1 MIYSNNR
8 YKTKDMNLNI
18 KGIINLDFRGF
29 KSGKELYE
37 FSKNGDNFDTLANV
51 WSTEDENTIINYETL
66 YEKFDEIWVLN
77 NYIIAKR
84 TINSDEIII
93 NPDFTRYLLENSFNY
108 LEGPI
113 FIGRHFFI
121 NPKFFF
127 GDFKVFNGINV
138 HHIISDGWSLGGFLL
153 QLNAA
158 YIPLD
163 DLKGLLPVA
172 VDSYKR

>member
-1 MIYSNNR
+1 MLFIEINSLYLIYSNNR

-108 LEGPI
+108 LEEYKKEEKKKKQKKESEI
-113 FIGRHFFI
+113 FIENLTIDSVLDKISKVGI
-121 NPKFFF
+121 EKITKEEKKF
-127 GDFKVFNGINV
+127 
-138 HHIISDGWSLGGFLL
+138 
-153 QLNAA
+153 
-158 YIPLD
+158 LD
-163 DLKGLLPVA
+163 DNC
-172 VDSYKR
+172 

>member
-1 MIYSNNR
+1 
-8 YKTKDMNLNI
+8 MNLNI

-108 LEGPI
+108 LEEYKKEEKKKKQKKESEI
-113 FIGRHFFI
+113 FIENLTIDSVLDKISKVGI
-121 NPKFFF
+121 EKITKEEKKF
-127 GDFKVFNGINV
+127 
-138 HHIISDGWSLGGFLL
+138 
-153 QLNAA
+153 
-158 YIPLD
+158 LD
-163 DLKGLLPVA
+163 DNC
-172 VDSYKR
+172 